1 MLGTTIL
8 FAKYIEIQKNCNILS
23 FGVFQTKNEVTNY
36 FFLFSAKVTFKNTFN
51 RKHVSKI
58 IHLTWPASMSI
69 QFEKLFEIP
78 TCQSAE
84 KQKYSGLGN
93 VQIAPFLFP
102 ADRNLGFQVAL
113 PQSFGARPVKLIY
126 VVRVIQAQF
135 LSDGVIGKCYFL
147 GAFSTFFVFWENW
160 TMKIGLI
167 AVTGGHQPK

>member
-1 MLGTTIL
+1 MLGTAIL
-8 FAKYIEIQKNCNILS
+8 FAKCIEKQKNCNVLN
-23 FGVFQTKNEVTNY
+23 FGVFKTKNEVTNQ
-36 FFLFSAKVTFKNTFN
+36 FFLFSAKIIFKKAFN
-51 RKHVSKI
+51 RKHVSKM
-58 IHLTWPASMSI
+58 IHLTRPVSMSI
-69 QFEKLFEIP
+69 QFEKLFVIP

-93 VQIAPFLFP
+93 VQNAPFLFP

-167 AVTGGHQPK
+167 AVTDGHEPK